1 MSDSERTSDPAA
13 LKGEGAPNGNGD
25 SNGGATILHLPLRHR
40 RRGNGDGDGEEPR
53 RQVRIRKLRVLALLA
68 GLGVLA
74 AVSTVFG
81 MMMAVASDLPQ
92 MEDPLRGNSVILDA
106 NGDEIGLLTGNQRQL
121 FVSEAQIAP
130 VMKQAIIAIEDRRFY
145 TNEGYDLR
153 GIGRALWQDVV
164 NQRVVQGGSTITQ
177 QFVKNALAAQNDR
190 TLFVKLREAAL
201 AYQLTR
207 KWSKERILRNYLN
220 TIYFGNGAYGIESAA
235 QTYFGGD
242 HQGCEAGQ
250 GAPVRG
256 PARAPRGGAAGRH
269 GRLARAA
276 STRSRTPP
284 RPASAATSCSTACSS
299 RGSSPRP
306 STTQAVAESL
316 PTRADI
322 SPPREDTKYPYFT
335 SWVKQQVVDKLG
347 GGQLGARRAFTGG
360 LTVKTT
366 LDSKVQEAATT
377 AIRNW
382 LPVRVRPARV
392 DGGDREQDRQGARD
406 GRRRRLRE
414 VLVQPRHPGPAPA
427 RLLVQAV
434 RARRGAAPGHLA
446 RLHVDLEEEGL
457 HPQGRREVRR
467 STTTTTATRASRRW
481 RTRRRTPTTP
491 STRSSA
497 SSSGRARS
505 PRWRAGSAIRT
516 PVSRNAANALGG
528 LKQGVT
534 PLDMAH
540 AYETFA
546 QRGELTYGSLSPGRP
561 ARPQGHADP
570 RPGRASRRSAAAPRA
585 TSSRSRSAAASCRT
599 ASARGA
605 CSRPGVA
612 DQVGS
617 ILQTV
622 VKSGT
627 ATRAFVPGVTVA
639 GKTGTTEGYGDAWF
653 VGWTKEYTV
662 AIWVGYPDKFKPM
675 ETEFQGD
682 PVAGGTYP
690 AGHLQDVRRGARG
703 HEEGQEGHDRDRAR
717 RAAGH
722 LDRRRRPTPRRRPTR
737 AARSRAAARRRPRRR
752 CRSRRRPRSPSSRR
766 SRRRPSRR
774 PSARSSRRSS
784 PPSRRPTRA
793 GPQPAPG
800 TG

>member
-1 MSDSERTSDPAA
+1 MSESDRTSDPAA
-13 LKGEGAPNGNGD
+13 LKGDGTPNGNGD
-25 SNGGATILHLPLRHR
+25 CRRDDPAPAAALPAPAAGAATATSRS
-40 RRGNGDGDGEEPR
+40 
-53 RQVRIRKLRVLALLA
+53 RQVRIRKLRVIALLA

-106 NGDEIGLLTGNQRQL
+106 NGKEIGLLTGNQRQL

-242 HQGCEAGQ
+242 HQGCEEDKARPCASQLELHEAALLAGIVASPTGFDPVAHPAEARKRRNIVLDRMLQQ
-250 GAPVRG
+250 GLIDQ
-256 PARAPRGGAAGRH
+256 ARHDAA
-269 GRLARAA
+269 A
-276 STRSRTPP
+276 
-284 RPASAATSCSTACSS
+284 
-299 RGSSPRP
+299 
-306 STTQAVAESL
+306 AESL

-382 LPVRVRPARV
+382 LPFASGPRASMVAIENKTGMVRAMV
-392 DGGDREQDRQGARD
+392 GGDDYAKSSFNLATQGQRQPGSSFKPFVLAEALRQDISPGSTWASKKKVFTLKGGEKFTVNNYND
-406 GRRRRLRE
+406 AYAGVTTLANATTNSDNSVYAELGLKLGPKKVAAMARRL
-414 VLVQPRHPGPAPA
+414 G
-427 RLLVQAV
+427 
-434 RARRGAAPGHLA
+434 
-446 RLHVDLEEEGL
+446 
-457 HPQGRREVRR
+457 
-467 STTTTTATRASRRW
+467 
-481 RTRRRTPTTP
+481 
-491 STRSSA
+491 
-497 SSSGRARS
+497 
-505 PRWRAGSAIRT
+505 IRT
-516 PVSRNAANALGG
+516 PVSRNAANSLGG

-546 QRGELTYGSLSPGRP
+546 QRGELTYGSLSPGDP
-561 ARPQGHADP
+561 DRPQGHADP
-570 RPGRASRRSAAAPRA
+570 RPGRDRGDRPRRQGRLRAARGRRPQAPEPQAHAPRA
-585 TSSRSRSAAASCRT
+585 
-599 ASARGA
+599 
-605 CSRPGVA
+605 
-612 DQVGS
+612 
-617 ILQTV
+617 L
-622 VKSGT
+622 
-627 ATRAFVPGVTVA
+627 
-639 GKTGTTEGYGDAWF
+639 
-653 VGWTKEYTV
+653 
-662 AIWVGYPDKFKPM
+662 
-675 ETEFQGD
+675 
-682 PVAGGTYP
+682 
-690 AGHLQDVRRGARG
+690 
-703 HEEGQEGHDRDRAR
+703 AR
-717 RAAGH
+717 RS
-722 LDRRRRPTPRRRPTR
+722 PTR
-737 AARSRAAARRRPRRR
+737 
-752 CRSRRRPRSPSSRR
+752 
-766 SRRRPSRR
+766 
-774 PSARSSRRSS
+774 SARSCR
-784 PPSRRPTRA
+784 PS
-793 GPQPAPG
+793 
-800 TG
+800 

>member
-1 MSDSERTSDPAA
+1 MSESERTSDPAA
-13 LKGEGAPNGNGD
+13 LRGEGAGDGNGD
-25 SNGGATILHLPLRHR
+25 GDGATVLHLPLRHSR
-40 RRGNGDGDGEEPR
+40 RRGAGDGDGEGEDPR
-53 RQVRIRKLRVLALLA
+53 RQVRIRKLRVIALLF
-68 GLGVLA
+68 GLFVLA

-81 MMMAVASDLPQ
+81 MMMAVASDLPE

-235 QTYFGGD
+235 QTYFGHD
-242 HQGCEAGQ
+242 HAGCEEDKARPCAAQLELHEAALLAGMVASPSGFDPVAHPAEARRRRAVVLDRMLDQ
-250 GAPVRG
+250 GLIDQAG
-256 PARAPRGGAAGRH
+256 HDAA
-269 GRLARAA
+269 A
-276 STRSRTPP
+276 
-284 RPASAATSCSTACSS
+284 
-299 RGSSPRP
+299 
-306 STTQAVAESL
+306 AESL

-360 LTVKTT
+360 LTVRTT

-382 LPVRVRPARV
+382 LPFASGPRASMVAIENKTGMVRAMV
-392 DGGDREQDRQGARD
+392 GGDDYATSSFNLATQGQRQPGSSFKPFVLAEALRQGISTGSTWASRKKVFTLKGGEKFEVNNYND
-406 GRRRRLRE
+406 AYAGVTTLANATTNSDNSVYAELGLKLGPRKVAAMARRLG
-414 VLVQPRHPGPAPA
+414 V
-427 RLLVQAV
+427 
-434 RARRGAAPGHLA
+434 
-446 RLHVDLEEEGL
+446 
-457 HPQGRREVRR
+457 
-467 STTTTTATRASRRW
+467 
-481 RTRRRTPTTP
+481 RTR
-491 STRSSA
+491 
-497 SSSGRARS
+497 
-505 PRWRAGSAIRT
+505 
-516 PVSRNAANALGG
+516 VSHNAANALGG
-528 LKQGVT
+528 LKEGVT

-546 QRGELTYGSLSPGRP
+546 QRGELTYGSLSPGEPDDRKVTPIPGPVGIEAIGRGSGDDFKPLEVGGRKLENRKRTRRALSP
-561 ARPQGHADP
+561 AI
-570 RPGRASRRSAAAPRA
+570 
-585 TSSRSRSAAASCRT
+585 
-599 ASARGA
+599 
-605 CSRPGVA
+605 A

-627 ATRAFVPGVTVA
+627 ATRAFVPGVTVS

-690 AGHLQDVRRGARG
+690 AGIFKTFVEALVDLKKVKKDTTETAPAVPPGTSSGGVSDAPTVPDPGGAI
-703 HEEGQEGHDRDRAR
+703 EGGGAPPASTPVPQQEAP
-717 RAAGH
+717 AEPA
-722 LDRRRRPTPRRRPTR
+722 PEQETAPAEP
-737 AARSRAAARRRPRRR
+737 APE
-752 CRSRRRPRSPSSRR
+752 
-766 SRRRPSRR
+766 
-774 PSARSSRRSS
+774 
-784 PPSRRPTRA
+784 
-793 GPQPAPG
+793 QPAEPPPDQPAEPAPD
-800 TG
+800 TGGAEPAP

>member
-1 MSDSERTSDPAA
+1 MSESERTSDPAA
-13 LKGEGAPNGNGD
+13 LRGEGAGDGNGD
-25 SNGGATILHLPLRHR
+25 GDGATVLHLPLRHSR
-40 RRGNGDGDGEEPR
+40 RRGAGAGDGDGEGEDPR
-53 RQVRIRKLRVLALLA
+53 RQVRIRKLRVIALLF
-68 GLGVLA
+68 GLFVLA

-81 MMMAVASDLPQ
+81 MMMAVASDLPE

-235 QTYFGGD
+235 QTYFGHD
-242 HQGCEAGQ
+242 HAGCEEDKARPCAAQLELHEAALLAGMVASPSGFDPVAHPAEARRRRAVVLDRMLDQ
-250 GAPVRG
+250 GLIDQAG
-256 PARAPRGGAAGRH
+256 HDAA
-269 GRLARAA
+269 A
-276 STRSRTPP
+276 
-284 RPASAATSCSTACSS
+284 
-299 RGSSPRP
+299 
-306 STTQAVAESL
+306 AESL

-360 LTVKTT
+360 LTVRTT

-382 LPVRVRPARV
+382 LPFASGPRASMVAIENKTGMVRAMV
-392 DGGDREQDRQGARD
+392 GGDDYATSSFNLATQGQRQPGSSFKPFVLAEALRQGISTGSTWASRKKVFTLKGGEKFEVNNYND
-406 GRRRRLRE
+406 AYAGVTTLANATTNSDNSVYAELGLKLGPRKVAAMARRLG
-414 VLVQPRHPGPAPA
+414 V
-427 RLLVQAV
+427 
-434 RARRGAAPGHLA
+434 
-446 RLHVDLEEEGL
+446 
-457 HPQGRREVRR
+457 
-467 STTTTTATRASRRW
+467 
-481 RTRRRTPTTP
+481 RTR
-491 STRSSA
+491 
-497 SSSGRARS
+497 
-505 PRWRAGSAIRT
+505 
-516 PVSRNAANALGG
+516 VSHNAANALGG
-528 LKQGVT
+528 LKEGVT

-546 QRGELTYGSLSPGRP
+546 QRGELTYGSLSPGEPDDRKVTPIPGPVGIEAIGRGSGDDFKPLEVGGRKLENRKRTRRALSP
-561 ARPQGHADP
+561 AI
-570 RPGRASRRSAAAPRA
+570 
-585 TSSRSRSAAASCRT
+585 
-599 ASARGA
+599 
-605 CSRPGVA
+605 A

-627 ATRAFVPGVTVA
+627 ATRAFVPGVTVS

-690 AGHLQDVRRGARG
+690 AGIFKTFVEALVDLKKVKKDTTETAPAVPPGTSSGGVSDAPTVPDPGGAI
-703 HEEGQEGHDRDRAR
+703 EGGGAPPASTPVPQQEAP
-717 RAAGH
+717 AEPA
-722 LDRRRRPTPRRRPTR
+722 PEQETAPAEP
-737 AARSRAAARRRPRRR
+737 APE
-752 CRSRRRPRSPSSRR
+752 
-766 SRRRPSRR
+766 
-774 PSARSSRRSS
+774 
-784 PPSRRPTRA
+784 
-793 GPQPAPG
+793 QPAEPPPDQPAEPAPD
-800 TG
+800 TGGAEPAP

>member
-1 MSDSERTSDPAA
+1 MSESDRISDPAA
-13 LKGEGAPNGNGD
+13 LKGDGTPNGNGN
-25 SNGGATILHLPLRHR
+25 SGATILHLPLRY
-40 RRGNGDGDGEEPR
+40 RRGHGGGDGDEPK
-53 RQVRIRKLRVLALLA
+53 RQVRIRKLRVIALLA

-106 NGDEIGLLTGNQRQL
+106 NGKEIGLLTGNQRQL

-242 HQGCEAGQ
+242 HQGCAENKTRPCASQLELHEAALLAGVVASPTGFDPVAHPAEARKRRNTVLDRMLQQ
-250 GAPVRG
+250 GLIDQ
-256 PARAPRGGAAGRH
+256 ARH
-269 GRLARAA
+269 D
-276 STRSRTPP
+276 
-284 RPASAATSCSTACSS
+284 SAA
-299 RGSSPRP
+299 
-306 STTQAVAESL
+306 AESL

-366 LDSKVQEAATT
+366 LDSGVQEAATT

-382 LPVRVRPARV
+382 LPFASGPRASMVAIENKTGMVRAMV
-392 DGGDREQDRQGARD
+392 GGDDYAESSFNLATQGQRQPGSSFKPFVLAEALRQNVSPNSTWTSRKKVFTLKGGEKFEVNNYND
-406 GRRRRLRE
+406 AYAGVTTLANATTNSDNSVYAELGLKLGPKKVAAMARRL
-414 VLVQPRHPGPAPA
+414 GI
-427 RLLVQAV
+427 
-434 RARRGAAPGHLA
+434 
-446 RLHVDLEEEGL
+446 
-457 HPQGRREVRR
+457 R
-467 STTTTTATRASRRW
+467 S
-481 RTRRRTPTTP
+481 
-491 STRSSA
+491 
-497 SSSGRARS
+497 
-505 PRWRAGSAIRT
+505 

-546 QRGELTYGSLSPGRP
+546 QRGELTYGTLSPGDP
-561 ARPQGHADP
+561 ADRKVTPI
-570 RPGRASRRSAAAPRA
+570 PGPVGIEAIG
-585 TSSRSRSAAASCRT
+585 
-599 ASARGA
+599 RGA
-605 CSRPGVA
+605 KGDFEPLEVGGHKLQNRKRTRRAIAPGIA

-662 AIWVGYPDKFKPM
+662 AIWVGYPDRFKPM

-690 AGHLQDVRRGARG
+690 AGIFKTFVEALLGMKKVKKDSTEVAPAVPPGSSTG
-703 HEEGQEGHDRDRAR
+703 GVSD
-717 RAAGH
+717 
-722 LDRRRRPTPRRRPTR
+722 
-737 AARSRAAARRRPRRR
+737 
-752 CRSRRRPRSPSSRR
+752 SPSTPDPGGAIEGGGAPPAST
-766 SRRRPSRR
+766 PV
-774 PSARSSRRSS
+774 PQQEAPADAAPEQEQTPAEPPPEQPAQPAPETPAE
-784 PPSRRPTRA
+784 PPSDTGGA
-793 GPQPAPG
+793 EPAPG

>member
-1 MSDSERTSDPAA
+1 MSESERIPRPAA
-13 LKGEGAPNGNGD
+13 LEEGNGNG
-25 SNGGATILHLPLRHR
+25 NGKPEGATVVQMPHRALR
-40 RRGNGDGDGEEPR
+40 RRRDDGGDEPPR
-53 RQVRIRKLRVLALLA
+53 SQVRIRKLRVFALLL

-92 MEDPLRGNSVILDA
+92 LEEPAMKNSVILDT

-121 FVSEAQIAP
+121 FVTEAQIAP
-130 VMKQAIIAIEDRRFY
+130 VMKHAIIAIEDRRFY

-201 AYQLTR
+201 AYQLTH

-242 HQGCEAGQ
+242 HEGCEEDKARPCAAQLDLHEAALLAGIVASPTGFDPVAHPAAARQRRNLVLDRMLDQ
-250 GAPVRG
+250 G
-256 PARAPRGGAAGRH
+256 
-269 GRLARAA
+269 LIL
-276 STRSRTPP
+276 
-284 RPASAATSCSTACSS
+284 
-299 RGSSPRP
+299 P
-306 STTQAVAESL
+306 SHHDQAVAESL

-360 LTVKTT
+360 LTVRTT
-366 LDSKVQEAATT
+366 LDAKVQDAANT

-382 LPVRVRPARV
+382 LPFAS
-392 DGGDREQDRQGARD
+392 G
-406 GRRRRLRE
+406 
-414 VLVQPRHPGPAPA
+414 PRASMVAIENKTG
-427 RLLVQAV
+427 AV
-434 RARRGAAPGHLA
+434 RAMVGGDDYADSSFNLATQGQRQPGSSFKPFVLAEALRQGISPGRTFESRKKVFTLKGGEKFEVNNYNDAYAGVTTLANATTNSDNSVYAELGLELGPRKVAAMARRLGI
-446 RLHVDLEEEGL
+446 
-457 HPQGRREVRR
+457 R
-467 STTTTTATRASRRW
+467 SR
-481 RTRRRTPTTP
+481 
-491 STRSSA
+491 
-497 SSSGRARS
+497 
-505 PRWRAGSAIRT
+505 
-516 PVSRNAANALGG
+516 VSHNAANALGG
-528 LKQGVT
+528 LKEGVT

-546 QRGELTYGSLSPGRP
+546 QRGELTYGTLSPGNPDDR
-561 ARPQGHADP
+561 
-570 RPGRASRRSAAAPRA
+570 RA
-585 TSSRSRSAAASCRT
+585 TPIPGPVGIEAIGRGGKDDFKPLEVGGRKLENRKRT
-599 ASARGA
+599 R
-605 CSRPGVA
+605 RVLDPGIA

-627 ATRAFVPGVTVA
+627 ATRAFVPGVTIS

-653 VGWTKEYTV
+653 VGWTPEYTIAV
-662 AIWVGYPDKFKPM
+662 WVGYPDRFKPM
-675 ETEFQGD
+675 ETEFQGN

-690 AGHLQDVRRGARG
+690 AGIFKTFIDALVGLKKVKKD
-703 HEEGQEGHDRDRAR
+703 
-717 RAAGH
+717 
-722 LDRRRRPTPRRRPTR
+722 
-737 AARSRAAARRRPRRR
+737 
-752 CRSRRRPRSPSSRR
+752 SPEVAPAVPPGTSGGGVSDA
-766 SRRRPSRR
+766 PSV
-774 PSARSSRRSS
+774 
-784 PPSRRPTRA
+784 
-793 GPQPAPG
+793 PG
-800 TG
+800 TGEAIDG